1 MDWTQIIV
9 AVVGIVTLEGILKL
23 ILIKSTKKSKE
34 IENVAAE
41 VEAAHAANKLMT
53 EQLER
58 SHETIKDLNSQL
70 GAKDAQLEAKNAQIA
85 RLTATVTALFDD
97 MCIHK
102 GCRLRK
108 PHQGQG
114 ALWYEKYREDP
125 ALGADYS
132 SIDTLIKQE
141 RKARQNAETEAEH
154 EMTEEEING

>member
-1 MDWTQIIV
+1 MQKKNAMDWTQIIV
-9 AVVGIVTLEGILKL
+9 AIVGIVTLEGILKL
-23 ILIKSTKKSKE
+23 ILIKVTKKGKE

-41 VEAAHAANKLMT
+41 VAAANAANNLMA
-53 EQLER
+53 EQLNR
-58 SHETIKDLNSQL
+58 SHETIKALNE
-70 GAKDAQLEAKNAQIA
+70 QLEAKNDQIA

-97 MCIHK
+97 MCVHK

-125 ALGADYS
+125 ALGADYA

-141 RKARQNAETEAEH
+141 RKARQSVETEAEP
-154 EMTEEEING
+154 EVTEEENNG

>member
-1 MDWTQIIV
+1 MDWTKIV
-9 AVVGIVTLEGILKL
+9 VAIVGIVTLEGILKL
-23 ILIKSTKKSKE
+23 ILIKVTKKGKE

-41 VEAAHAANKLMT
+41 VAAANAANNLLT

-58 SHETIKDLNSQL
+58 SHETIKELNSQM
-70 GAKDAQLEAKNAQIA
+70 EAKNAQIA

-114 ALWYEKYREDP
+114 QLWYEKYREDP
-125 ALGADYS
+125 ALGADYA

-141 RKARQNAETEAEH
+141 RKARQSAEAEV
-154 EMTEEEING
+154 EPEVSEEENNG

>member
-1 MDWTQIIV
+1 MDWTQVIV
-9 AVVGIVTLEGILKL
+9 AIIGIVTLEGILKL
-23 ILIKSTKKSKE
+23 ILIKSTKKGKE

-41 VEAAHAANKLMT
+41 VEAANAANKLMA

-58 SHETIKDLNSQL
+58 SHETIKELNSQM
-70 GAKDAQLEAKNAQIA
+70 EAKNNQIA

-97 MCIHK
+97 MCVHK

-125 ALGADYS
+125 ALGADYA

-141 RKARQNAETEAEH
+141 RKARQSAEAEA
-154 EMTEEEING
+154 EPEVTEEENNG

>member
-1 MDWTQIIV
+1 MDWTQVIV
-9 AVVGIVTLEGILKL
+9 AIIGIVTLEGILKL
-23 ILIKSTKKSKE
+23 ILIKSTKKGKE

-41 VEAAHAANKLMT
+41 VEAANAANKLMV

-58 SHETIKDLNSQL
+58 SHETIKELNSQM
-70 GAKDAQLEAKNAQIA
+70 EAKNAQIA

-114 ALWYEKYREDP
+114 QLWYERYREDP

-141 RKARQNAETEAEH
+141 RKARLKAEQEAENETEEN
-154 EMTEEEING
+154 NG